1 MSDKKEKSVLDYDF
15 ETFKQQMIEATE
27 LLKEMN
33 GAATYMR
40 WQYNMEQELS
50 AFQKEVDIASG
61 WINSWC
67 G

>member
-33 GAATYMR
+33 EAATYMR
-40 WQYNMEQELS
+40 WQYDMEKELD
-50 AFQKEVDIASG
+50 AFQKEVNIADG
-61 WINSWC
+61 WIHSWC
-67 G
+67 A